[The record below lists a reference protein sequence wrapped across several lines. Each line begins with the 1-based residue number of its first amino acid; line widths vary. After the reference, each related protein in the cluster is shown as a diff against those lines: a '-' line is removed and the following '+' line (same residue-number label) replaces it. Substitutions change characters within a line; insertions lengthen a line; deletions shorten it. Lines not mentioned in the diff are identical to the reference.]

1 MERMWMKIKP
11 YVGFS
16 ALALLVGGLSSF
28 LTQGEMEAF
37 SSLRQPPLS
46 PPGWVFPVAWSIL
59 YLLMGVG
66 MALVWRSGTEDAR
79 KRSLTLWSV
88 QLAVNFL
95 WPLLFFLW
103 KARLISLAWLV
114 LLLILV
120 AKMTSAFEQSN
131 VTAARLQIPYLLWLL
146 FAAYLNLGVWILNR

>member
-1 MERMWMKIKP
+1 MWTKIRP

-16 ALALLVGGLSSF
+16 ALALLVGGLSSVI
-28 LTQGEMEAF
+28 TQGQMEAF
-37 SSLRQPPLS
+37 SALRQPPLS
-46 PPGWVFPVAWSIL
+46 PPGWVFPVAWTIL

-66 MALVWRSGTEDAR
+66 MAIVWRKSDGERRRRAV
-79 KRSLTLWSV
+79 TLWGV
-88 QLAVNFL
+88 QLAANFL

-103 KARLISLAWLV
+103 QLRLLSLVWLV
-114 LLLILV
+114 VLLILV
-120 AKMTSAFEQSN
+120 ANMTSEFEKTS

>member
-1 MERMWMKIKP
+1 MWTKIRP

-16 ALALLVGGLSSF
+16 ALALLAGGLSSVI
-28 LTQGEMEAF
+28 TQGQMDAF
-37 SSLRQPPLS
+37 SALRQPPLS
-46 PPGWVFPVAWSIL
+46 PPGWVFPVAWTIL

-66 MALVWRSGTEDAR
+66 MAILWRKSDDERRRRAVT
-79 KRSLTLWSV
+79 TWNV
-88 QLAVNFL
+88 QLAANFL

-103 KARLISLAWLV
+103 QLRLLSLVWLV
-114 LLLILV
+114 VLLILV
-120 AKMTSAFEQSN
+120 ANMTSEFEKTS

>member
-1 MERMWMKIKP
+1 MWTKIRP

-16 ALALLVGGLSSF
+16 ALALLVGGLSSVI
-28 LTQGEMEAF
+28 TQGQMEAF
-37 SSLRQPPLS
+37 SALRQPPLS
-46 PPGWVFPVAWSIL
+46 PPGWVFPVAWTIL

-66 MALVWRSGTEDAR
+66 MAIVWRKSDGERRRRAV
-79 KRSLTLWSV
+79 TLWGV
-88 QLAVNFL
+88 QLAANFL

-103 KARLISLAWLV
+103 QLWLLSLVWLV
-114 LLLILV
+114 VLLILV
-120 AKMTSAFEQSN
+120 ANMTSEFEKTS

>member
-1 MERMWMKIKP
+1 MWTKIKP

-16 ALALLVGGLSSF
+16 ALALLAGGLSGI

-37 SSLRQPPLS
+37 SALRQPPLS
-46 PPGWVFPVAWSIL
+46 PPGWVFPAAWTVL
-59 YLLMGVG
+59 YLLMGIG
-66 MALVWRSGTEDAR
+66 MEIVWRKSDGGIRRRAVII
-79 KRSLTLWSV
+79 WGV
-88 QLAVNFL
+88 QLAANFL

-103 KARLISLAWLV
+103 QLRLLSLVWLV
-114 LLLILV
+114 VLLILV
-120 AKMTSAFEQSN
+120 ANMTSEFEKTS

>member
-1 MERMWMKIKP
+1 MWTKIRP

-16 ALALLVGGLSSF
+16 ALALLAGGLSSVI
-28 LTQGEMEAF
+28 TQGQMEAF
-37 SSLRQPPLS
+37 SALRQPPLS
-46 PPGWVFPVAWSIL
+46 PPGWVFPVAWTIL

-66 MALVWRSGTEDAR
+66 MAIVWRKSDGERRRRAVTI
-79 KRSLTLWSV
+79 WSV
-88 QLAVNFL
+88 QLAANFL

-103 KARLISLAWLV
+103 QLRLLSLVWLV
-114 LLLILV
+114 VLLILV
-120 AKMTSAFEQSN
+120 ANMTSEFEKTS

>member
-1 MERMWMKIKP
+1 MWTKIRP

-16 ALALLVGGLSSF
+16 ALALLVGGLSSVI
-28 LTQGEMEAF
+28 TQGEMEAF
-37 SSLRQPPLS
+37 SALRQPPLS
-46 PPGWVFPVAWSIL
+46 PPGWVFPVAWTIL

-66 MALVWRSGTEDAR
+66 MAIVWRKSDGERRRRAVTI
-79 KRSLTLWSV
+79 WSV
-88 QLAVNFL
+88 QLAANFL

-103 KARLISLAWLV
+103 QLRLLSLVWLV
-114 LLLILV
+114 VLLILV
-120 AKMTSAFEQSN
+120 ANMTSEFEKTS

>member
-1 MERMWMKIKP
+1 MWTKIRP

-16 ALALLVGGLSSF
+16 ALALLVGGLSSVI
-28 LTQGEMEAF
+28 TQGEMEAF
-37 SSLRQPPLS
+37 STLRQPPLS
-46 PPGWVFPVAWSIL
+46 PPGWVFPVAWTIL

-66 MALVWRSGTEDAR
+66 MAIVWRNSDGERRRRAVTI
-79 KRSLTLWSV
+79 WSV
-88 QLAVNFL
+88 QLAANFL

-103 KARLISLAWLV
+103 QLRLLSLVWLV
-114 LLLILV
+114 VLLILV
-120 AKMTSAFEQSN
+120 ANMTSEFEKTS

>member
-1 MERMWMKIKP
+1 MWTKIRP

-16 ALALLVGGLSSF
+16 ALALLVGGLSSVI
-28 LTQGEMEAF
+28 TQGEMEAF
-37 SSLRQPPLS
+37 STLRQPPLS
-46 PPGWVFPVAWSIL
+46 PPGWVFPVAWTIL

-66 MALVWRSGTEDAR
+66 MAIVWRKSDGERRRRAVTI
-79 KRSLTLWSV
+79 WSV
-88 QLAVNFL
+88 QLGANFL

-103 KARLISLAWLV
+103 QLRLLSLVWLV
-114 LLLILV
+114 VLLILV
-120 AKMTSAFEQSN
+120 ANMTSEFEKTS

>member
-1 MERMWMKIKP
+1 MWTKIRP

-16 ALALLVGGLSSF
+16 ALALLAGGLSSVI
-28 LTQGEMEAF
+28 TQGQMEAF
-37 SSLRQPPLS
+37 SALRQPPLS
-46 PPGWVFPVAWSIL
+46 PPGWVFPVAWTIL

-66 MALVWRSGTEDAR
+66 MAIVWLKSDGERRRRAV
-79 KRSLTLWSV
+79 TLWGV
-88 QLAVNFL
+88 QLAANFL

-103 KARLISLAWLV
+103 QLRLLSLVWLV
-114 LLLILV
+114 VLLILV
-120 AKMTSAFEQSN
+120 ANMTSEFEKTS

>member
-1 MERMWMKIKP
+1 MWTKIRP

-16 ALALLVGGLSSF
+16 ALALLVGGLASII
-28 LTQGEMEAF
+28 TQGQMEAF
-37 SSLRQPPLS
+37 SALRQPPLS
-46 PPGWVFPVAWSIL
+46 PPGWVFPVAWTIL

-66 MALVWRSGTEDAR
+66 MAIIWRNSDGERRRRAVTI
-79 KRSLTLWSV
+79 WSV
-88 QLAVNFL
+88 QLAANFL

-103 KARLISLAWLV
+103 QLRLLSLVWLV
-114 LLLILV
+114 VLLILV
-120 AKMTSAFEQSN
+120 ANMTSEFEKTS

>member
-1 MERMWMKIKP
+1 MWTKIRP

-16 ALALLVGGLSSF
+16 ALALLVGGLSSVI
-28 LTQGEMEAF
+28 TQGQMEAF
-37 SSLRQPPLS
+37 SALRQPPLS
-46 PPGWVFPVAWSIL
+46 PPGWVFPVAWTIL

-66 MALVWRSGTEDAR
+66 MAIVWRKSDGERRRRAV
-79 KRSLTLWSV
+79 TLWGV
-88 QLAVNFL
+88 QLAANFL

-103 KARLISLAWLV
+103 QLRLLSLIWLV
-114 LLLILV
+114 VLLILV
-120 AKMTSAFEQSN
+120 ENMTSEFEKTS